1 MNFDLRCKL
10 DAFENFYL
18 AVEDVNHTR
27 TKANSPQTDGICK
40 RFHGTVK
47 DEFYDIASRT

>member
-1 MNFDLRCKL
+1 MNFGLRSKL